1 MNADLTLAGYSPGT
15 RANYLSCARLYT
27 KHFKRPPAEM
37 SGEEVRAYL
46 LHLIEKRKASCST
59 VRGARAAL
67 LFLYAVTLQRPV
79 EVANIPIVRRRR
91 RLPVVLS
98 GTEVNALLQSIASPM
113 YRAILM
119 AIYAGGLR
127 ISEACRL
134 RPEDIDSKRMV
145 IHIRDGKGGRDR
157 YTVLSTRL
165 LDFLREYWRAFRPKG
180 WLFPGFTAA
189 GHVSPNAVRK
199 VFALAI
205 ANSAIPTAE
214 ATGLRKKRVTPHTLR
229 HSFATHLLE
238 CGTDVTVIQS
248 LLGHSSLRATS
259 VYTHVSVEH
268 IGRTKSPLDVLG
280 TKDAAVLG

>member
-1 MNADLTLAGYSPGT
+1 MG
-15 RANYLSCARLYT
+15 
-27 KHFKRPPAEM
+27 
-37 SGEEVRAYL
+37 GEEVRTYL

-67 LFLYAVTLQRPV
+67 LFLYAVTLHRPV
-79 EVANIPIVRRRR
+79 EVENIPIVRRRH

-98 GTEVNALLQSIASPM
+98 GTEVSALLLAIASPM

-145 IHIRDGKGGRDR
+145 IHVRDGKGGRDR

-165 LDFLREYWRAFRPKG
+165 LDFLREYWRAFHPKG
-180 WLFPGFTAA
+180 WLFPGLTAA

-199 VFALAI
+199 VFALALAKI
-205 ANSAIPTAE
+205 AV
-214 ATGLRKKRVTPHTLR
+214 KKRVTPHTLR

-248 LLGHSSLRATS
+248 LLGHGSLRATS

-280 TKDAAVLG
+280 TKDAAILG